1 MSELAFVRYDP
12 ETGAIRNCGHMGAE
26 FVLDEQAAGHP
37 ILIVPEAKHISYFR
51 NFRVDIGARELVS
64 FDAPPEER
72 DTLGLQIAI
81 ASALRGCDHYF
92 LTDSEDNITAEEKDA
107 WRQYRSALR
116 AANKLLSF
124 DDILASLPL
133 ANPKGL
139 DAFHS
144 FR

>member
-12 ETGAIRNCGHMGAE
+12 ETGVLKNCGHMGAE
-26 FVLDEQAAGHP
+26 FVLAEQAAGHP
-37 ILIVPEAKHISYFR
+37 ILIIPEAKHISHFR
-51 NFRVDIGARELVS
+51 GYRVDVDARELVS
-64 FDAPPEER
+64 FDVPEGK
-72 DTLGLQIAI
+72 DTLGLQMAI

-92 LTDSEDNITAEEKDA
+92 LTDSEDNITTEEKDA

-116 AANKLLSF
+116 AANKLPSF